1 MKDLCPYFTND
12 GTVGLFSNKVD
23 DIYHSTYGAL
33 TESWQK
39 FIEPANLEE
48 YIKSHNEVKILD
60 VCYGIGYNTKA
71 ALQTFLNVTK
81 KNKKVP
87 KKYKNKTTNI
97 AQIHTDNILGKKNKN
112 FEEKNSQNVQNIN
125 RKSEMDEISSEAIYT
140 DNINSDQQKKIFID
154 AVDVDEKLITI
165 SPFISLGCENKSVF
179 FKKITNNNYVPY
191 GNDKQSIQ
199 NALQC
204 NNFNP
209 LGKKYKLSR
218 SIPILILQ
226 SLIKNSATFN
236 ETILKEIYTQD
247 AYSHFLSKYML
258 NFLKFYQNLIYK
270 TNQKKNKST
279 FLHNIY
285 YRYIS
290 RSYKTAE
297 KLLQNGTIQVNLHNN
312 DARKLVK
319 STNTKYNFIFL
330 DAFTPAK
337 CPALW
342 TLEFFEE
349 LFNKL
354 EDDGMI
360 LTYSSSVAVRN
371 ALLQNGFHVGK
382 TFDIDLNKFVGTVAT
397 KNIDLIK
404 YPLDEKDLAL
414 INSKAGICYKDE
426 NLNLDNTTIIMNREK
441 EVGESALISSS
452 KALKGINA

>member
-1 MKDLCPYFTND
+1 MQDLCPYFTND
-12 GTVGLFSNKVD
+12 GTVGLFSNEVD

-48 YIKSHNEVKILD
+48 YIKTHNEVKILD

-71 ALQTFLNVTK
+71 ALQTFLNATK
-81 KNKKVP
+81 KNKKIS
-87 KKYKNKTTNI
+87 KIIQNETINI
-97 AQIHTDNILGKKNKN
+97 AQLYTDNIKTMKNENSEENNVKNINRNSETNTITNEAIHTDNVNTLQ
-112 FEEKNSQNVQNIN
+112 E
-125 RKSEMDEISSEAIYT
+125 
-140 DNINSDQQKKIFID
+140 KKILID
-154 AVDVDEKLITI
+154 AVDVDKKLITI
-165 SPFISLGCENKSVF
+165 SPFISLGCNTKSAF
-179 FKKITNNNYVPY
+179 FNRLTKNTYSTN
-191 GNDKQSIQ
+191 DLQS
-199 NALQC
+199 
-204 NNFNP
+204 NNFNQ
-209 LGKKYKLSR
+209 LGKKYKLSK
-218 SIPILILQ
+218 SIPMLILQ

-236 ETILKEIYTQD
+236 DSILKEIYRQN

-258 NFLKFYQNLIYK
+258 NFLKFYQNQIYK
-270 TNQKKNKST
+270 NNQKKNKST

-285 YRYIS
+285 YQYIS
-290 RSYKTAE
+290 KSYKIAQ
-297 KLLQNGTIQVNLHNN
+297 KLLENKAIQVNLHNN

-319 STNTKYNFIFL
+319 DTNAKYNFIFL

-342 TLEFFEE
+342 TLHFLRE

-354 EDDGMI
+354 EDDGMV

-382 TFDIDLNKFVGTVAT
+382 TFDEKLNKFVGTVAT
-397 KNIDLIK
+397 KNINLIK

-414 INSKAGICYKDE
+414 ISSKAGICYKDE
-426 NLNLDNTTIIMNREK
+426 NLNLDNETIIANREK